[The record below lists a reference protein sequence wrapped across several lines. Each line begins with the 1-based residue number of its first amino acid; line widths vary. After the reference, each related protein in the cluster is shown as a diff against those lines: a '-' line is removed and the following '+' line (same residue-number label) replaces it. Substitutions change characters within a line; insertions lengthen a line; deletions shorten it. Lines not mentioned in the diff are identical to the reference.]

1 MVYIFLIG
9 AILLLSYRPK
19 EGSPLQS
26 TYSHAPLASSS
37 GARLR
42 HRVEKRLR
50 TLHAAGLART
60 ITDLD
65 MIGPVTARSRSGQI
79 YTVFSSNN
87 YLGLTHHPKVL
98 QAAADALIEGGT
110 SSTGSRL
117 ISGGIARGSDL
128 EKKLA
133 RFKGCEAAL
142 LFNTGYL
149 ANLGALY
156 TLLKK
161 GDLVFSDEL
170 NHASII
176 DGCRISGAE
185 VIVYR
190 HNDMTDLEQKLA
202 AYASNQ
208 TAVKLIVTDGVF
220 SMDGDLCRLPELA
233 ALKNRYGTLLMVDD
247 AHAEGVIGPGGRGT
261 EAYFGLQGTIDI
273 QTGTL
278 SKSLA
283 SEGGYVASSKEI
295 IAYLTCR
302 ARPFVFSTFISPHDT
317 AAAYAALQ
325 VLQEE
330 GPILMKTLREH
341 TRFMREGLHT
351 LKLPVLPGITPL
363 IPIIVGS
370 VERAAA
376 IDAFLKE
383 RGILLSAIR
392 PPSVPMGTARLRLTL
407 SAAHTKPQLQQVL
420 SLLKEAWQ
428 QIP

>member
-1 MVYIFLIG
+1 M
-9 AILLLSYRPK
+9 
-19 EGSPLQS
+19 QS

-65 MIGPVTARSRSGQI
+65 MIGPVTARSRSSQI

-87 YLGLTHHPKVL
+87 YLGLNHHPKVL
-98 QAAADALIEGGT
+98 QAAADALIKGGT

-233 ALKNRYGTLLMVDD
+233 ALKNRYGTLL
-247 AHAEGVIGPGGRGT
+247 
-261 EAYFGLQGTIDI
+261 
-273 QTGTL
+273 
-278 SKSLA
+278 
-283 SEGGYVASSKEI
+283 
-295 IAYLTCR
+295 
-302 ARPFVFSTFISPHDT
+302 
-317 AAAYAALQ
+317 
-325 VLQEE
+325 
-330 GPILMKTLREH
+330 
-341 TRFMREGLHT
+341 
-351 LKLPVLPGITPL
+351 

>member
-1 MVYIFLIG
+1 MIG

-98 QAAADALIEGGT
+98 QAAADALIKGGT

-202 AYASNQ
+202 TYASNQ

-220 SMDGDLCRLPELA
+220 SMDGEPLQA
-233 ALKNRYGTLLMVDD
+233 AGTGSAQKSIWNALMVDD

-261 EAYFGLQGTIDI
+261 EAYLVFKAPSISKQGLSVKASPQKEAMW
-273 QTGTL
+273 L
-278 SKSLA
+278 PPRKSLPT
-283 SEGGYVASSKEI
+283 
-295 IAYLTCR
+295 LL
-302 ARPFVFSTFISPHDT
+302 
-317 AAAYAALQ
+317 AAP
-325 VLQEE
+325 
-330 GPILMKTLREH
+330 GPL
-341 TRFMREGLHT
+341 F
-351 LKLPVLPGITPL
+351 
-363 IPIIVGS
+363 
-370 VERAAA
+370 
-376 IDAFLKE
+376 
-383 RGILLSAIR
+383 
-392 PPSVPMGTARLRLTL
+392 
-407 SAAHTKPQLQQVL
+407 
-420 SLLKEAWQ
+420 
-428 QIP
+428 

>member
-1 MVYIFLIG
+1 ML
-9 AILLLSYRPK
+9 
-19 EGSPLQS
+19 
-26 TYSHAPLASSS
+26 
-37 GARLR
+37 
-42 HRVEKRLR
+42 
-50 TLHAAGLART
+50 
-60 ITDLD
+60 
-65 MIGPVTARSRSGQI
+65 
-79 YTVFSSNN
+79 
-87 YLGLTHHPKVL
+87 
-98 QAAADALIEGGT
+98 
-110 SSTGSRL
+110 
-117 ISGGIARGSDL
+117 
-128 EKKLA
+128 
-133 RFKGCEAAL
+133 
-142 LFNTGYL
+142 
-149 ANLGALY
+149 
-156 TLLKK
+156 
-161 GDLVFSDEL
+161 
-170 NHASII
+170 
-176 DGCRISGAE
+176 
-185 VIVYR
+185 
-190 HNDMTDLEQKLA
+190 
-202 AYASNQ
+202 Q
-208 TAVKLIVTDGVF
+208 TAISVWMATFAG
-220 SMDGDLCRLPELA
+220 LPELA

-407 SAAHTKPQLQQVL
+407 FSSPHKASASAGSFPSQRSLAANSINKAPLKRIFFSGALFIRKKHIQDIFITAATCRRLLPHPSKKRMSFFMMRTFFLRNPRSASSPPSDSVL
-420 SLLKEAWQ
+420 PSIYVKAAKVFSYCASDTSSSHSLDVLTPSGSMARWLNQ
-428 QIP
+428 ASVTAPCQCLTPAGM

>member
-1 MVYIFLIG
+1 M
-9 AILLLSYRPK
+9 
-19 EGSPLQS
+19 QS

-87 YLGLTHHPKVL
+87 YLGLNHHPKVL
-98 QAAADALIEGGT
+98 QAAADALIKGGT

-261 EAYFGLQGTIDI
+261 EAYFGLQGTIESKQGLSVKASPQKEAMWLPPRKSLPTLLAAPGPLFLAPSSAPMI
-273 QTGTL
+273 QRRL
-278 SKSLA
+278 MPHSKSFRKK
-283 SEGGYVASSKEI
+283 GPSS
-295 IAYLTCR
+295 
-302 ARPFVFSTFISPHDT
+302 
-317 AAAYAALQ
+317 
-325 VLQEE
+325 
-330 GPILMKTLREH
+330 
-341 TRFMREGLHT
+341 
-351 LKLPVLPGITPL
+351 
-363 IPIIVGS
+363 
-370 VERAAA
+370 
-376 IDAFLKE
+376 
-383 RGILLSAIR
+383 
-392 PPSVPMGTARLRLTL
+392 
-407 SAAHTKPQLQQVL
+407 
-420 SLLKEAWQ
+420 
-428 QIP
+428 

>member
-1 MVYIFLIG
+1 MWI
-9 AILLLSYRPK
+9 
-19 EGSPLQS
+19 
-26 TYSHAPLASSS
+26 ASSS

-98 QAAADALIEGGT
+98 QAAADALIKGGT

-170 NHASII
+170 NHASISCPCGKVCRCALCHDSCP
-176 DGCRISGAE
+176 DGCR
-185 VIVYR
+185 
-190 HNDMTDLEQKLA
+190 T
-202 AYASNQ
+202 
-208 TAVKLIVTDGVF
+208 
-220 SMDGDLCRLPELA
+220 
-233 ALKNRYGTLLMVDD
+233 
-247 AHAEGVIGPGGRGT
+247 GRC
-261 EAYFGLQGTIDI
+261 D
-273 QTGTL
+273 
-278 SKSLA
+278 
-283 SEGGYVASSKEI
+283 
-295 IAYLTCR
+295 
-302 ARPFVFSTFISPHDT
+302 P
-317 AAAYAALQ
+317 
-325 VLQEE
+325 
-330 GPILMKTLREH
+330 
-341 TRFMREGLHT
+341 
-351 LKLPVLPGITPL
+351 
-363 IPIIVGS
+363 
-370 VERAAA
+370 
-376 IDAFLKE
+376 
-383 RGILLSAIR
+383 
-392 PPSVPMGTARLRLTL
+392 
-407 SAAHTKPQLQQVL
+407 
-420 SLLKEAWQ
+420 
-428 QIP
+428 

>member
-1 MVYIFLIG
+1 MIG

-79 YTVFSSNN
+79 YTIFSSNN

-98 QAAADALIEGGT
+98 QAAADALIKGGT

-370 VERAAA
+370 VE
-376 IDAFLKE
+376 
-383 RGILLSAIR
+383 S
-392 PPSVPMGTARLRLTL
+392 
-407 SAAHTKPQLQQVL
+407 
-420 SLLKEAWQ
+420 
-428 QIP
+428 

>member
-1 MVYIFLIG
+1 MIW

-98 QAAADALIEGGT
+98 QAAADALIKGGT